1 MASIRR
7 FDAPVIKSIFTP
19 ETWDVHQGPVEYVDM
34 GGGEMVDSAPRSP
47 PMPIIGASGRM
58 SKAIS
63 GDEYGR
69 LMARL
74 RRITPHTIRE
84 GTLASP
90 FVEHRSSFP
99 TASSDPFAYGGP
111 VSIPGGPKFWGL

>member
-7 FDAPVIKSIFTP
+7 FEAPVIKSIFTP
-19 ETWDVHQGPVEYVDM
+19 ETWDVHQS
-34 GGGEMVDSAPRSP
+34 GGETDF
-47 PMPIIGASGRM
+47 MPEIRASGRM
-58 SKAIS
+58 SKGIS

-69 LMARL
+69 LMAKL

-90 FVEHRSSFP
+90 FKEHRSSFP

-111 VSIPGGPKFWGL
+111 ASIPGGWTPRRFGL